1 MLRGQEQSLWSIY
14 KMSKEIGEEKE
25 KKKRE
30 MENKNKISAQG

>member
-14 KMSKEIGEEKE
+14 KMSKGTGEEKE

-30 MENKNKISAQG
+30 TENKNKISAQG